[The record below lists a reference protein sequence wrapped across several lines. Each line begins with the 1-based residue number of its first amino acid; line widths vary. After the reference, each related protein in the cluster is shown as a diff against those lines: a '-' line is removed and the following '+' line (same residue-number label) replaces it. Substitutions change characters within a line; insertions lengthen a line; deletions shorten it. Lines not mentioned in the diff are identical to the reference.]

1 MRKSSLKFLKDLV
14 TAPGPSGYEGPVR
27 SVWTTEADRHADS
40 VTVDVHGN
48 AIAALNAGGT
58 PRIMLAGHLDELG
71 FQILHI
77 SDAGFLHFD
86 TIGGFD
92 LGTISGR
99 KVRVHTK
106 GGPILGVVG
115 KKPIHLMKGDERKK
129 VPEKHEMWIDIGA
142 RDGKEARI
150 LVAIGD
156 PVTYDPSF
164 EVLRRDLVTSR
175 AFDNKMGAFI
185 VAETMREVASSKEG
199 FRAALYAVGTVQ
211 EEVGLRG
218 AQTSTYGI
226 DPHVGIALDVT
237 CATDHPDVDKR
248 QVGDLQVGKG
258 PVIARGANVN
268 PVVFEKLV
276 GIADKKKIPYQ
287 IQAEP
292 GATGTDANAIQ
303 LSRSGVATG
312 LVGVALRYM
321 HTPVEVIDLRDLEHT
336 IELLSRF
343 VLSIDDKTTFTP

>member
-58 PRIMLAGHLDELG
+58 PRIMLAGHMDELG

-142 RDGKEARI
+142 RNRDEALSRI
-150 LVAIGD
+150 SIGD
-156 PVTYDPSF
+156 VATYDHDF
-164 EVLRRDLVTSR
+164 EPVAGSTITAR
-175 AFDNKMGAFI
+175 AIDNKAGAY
-185 VAETMREVASSKEG
+185 VVGETLIRLATAK
-199 FRAALYAVGTVQ
+199 VQ
-211 EEVGLRG
+211 RGLKSR
-218 AQTSTYGI
+218 
-226 DPHVGIALDVT
+226 
-237 CATDHPDVDKR
+237 
-248 QVGDLQVGKG
+248 
-258 PVIARGANVN
+258 
-268 PVVFEKLV
+268 VV
-276 GIADKKKIPYQ
+276 
-287 IQAEP
+287 
-292 GATGTDANAIQ
+292 
-303 LSRSGVATG
+303 SVATAQA
-312 LVGVALRYM
+312 VR
-321 HTPVEVIDLRDLEHT
+321 TENWSP
-336 IELLSRF
+336 
-343 VLSIDDKTTFTP
+343 P